1 MENNNNSWLSFFLT
15 KSFYKNLSFSIT
27 TVIVIILS
35 ILLVLRFYT
44 RHDDLIELPDFSG
57 MDIQETDSI
66 LSEKSLRYIVIDS
79 VFNTELAPHSI
90 IDQDPIAGSFV
101 KEDRRI
107 YLTIVAKRKKQVMM
121 PRLVDLSLRR
131 AVSKLKALE
140 LSVGNLTFV
149 PDMAKNAVLKQTID
163 GKEVESGT
171 QVFVGTQ
178 VDLVVGDGLSDVMV
192 NLPNLNGLTK
202 EDAEILL
209 QMNSINLGLVLYDS
223 SVKDSATAVVY
234 RQRPSSEDNAMINLG
249 RNVDIYLTSNN
260 STDE

>member
-1 MENNNNSWLSFFLT
+1 MENSNNSWLSFFLT
-15 KSFYKNLSFSIT
+15 KLFYKNLLFSIT

-57 MDIQETDSI
+57 MHIQQTDSI
-66 LSEKSLRYIVIDS
+66 LTEKLLRYIIIDS
-79 VFNTELAPHSI
+79 VFNSELSPHSI
-90 IDQDPIAGSFV
+90 IEQDPIAGSFV

-131 AVSKLKALE
+131 AVSKLKGLD
-140 LSVGNLTFV
+140 LSVGKFTFV

-163 GKEVESGT
+163 GKEVQSGT
-171 QVFVGTQ
+171 LVYTGTQ

-192 NLPNLNGLTK
+192 NLPNLKGLTK

-223 SVKDSATAVVY
+223 SVKDSASAVVY
-234 RQRPSSEDNAMINLG
+234 LQRPSAKDNVMINLG
-249 RNVDIYLTSNN
+249 RNVDIYLKSNN
-260 STDE
+260 TTDE